1 MIEEPFQII
10 LQRLEKMDG
19 DAVGARK
26 EMLEAIKE
34 VNLRVTSLYVEIEA
48 KYVRKDYFDA
58 VLLPIKAV
66 VFGLAG
72 LILIGVG
79 TAILAL
85 VIRSGATQ

>member
-1 MIEEPFQII
+1 MIEEPFQRI

-72 LILIGVG
+72 LILLGVG

-85 VIRSGATQ
+85 VIKAGATQ